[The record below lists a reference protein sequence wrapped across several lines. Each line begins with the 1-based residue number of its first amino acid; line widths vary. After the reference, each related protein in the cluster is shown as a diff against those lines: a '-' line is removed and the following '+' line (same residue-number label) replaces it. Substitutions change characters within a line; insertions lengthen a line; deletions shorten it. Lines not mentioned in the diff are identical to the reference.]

1 MSARILVA
9 EDDSKQA
16 DVLQRFLERDGFGAV
31 VVGDGVAAVELGRRA
46 DVDLLVLDVGLPG
59 LDGWDVCRRLRAE
72 RDVPIVML
80 TARTAEADVLRGMG
94 LGADDYVTKPYSPKV
109 LVAKV
114 RAVLRRSGRGGTPY
128 RVGGLVVDGE
138 RHAVSVDGAP
148 VEVTPSEL
156 NILLAMAAA
165 PGRPFTRR
173 TLLEHVSGHSYST
186 DRAIDMHVLN
196 LRRKIETDPADPR
209 YLRTVH
215 GIGYKLV
222 DPARDAGVP

>member
-1 MSARILVA
+1 MSVRILVA

-16 DVLQRFLERDGFGAV
+16 DVLRRFLERDGFGAV
-31 VVGDGVAAVELGRRA
+31 VVGDGVAAVEIGRRN

-59 LDGWDVCRRLRAE
+59 LDGWEVCRRLRTE
-72 RDVPIVML
+72 GDVPIVML
-80 TARTAEADVLRGMG
+80 TARTAEADVLRGLG

-109 LVAKV
+109 VVAKV
-114 RAVLRRSGRGGTPY
+114 RAVLRRSGREGTPY

-138 RHAVSVDGAP
+138 RHAVSVDGVP
-148 VEVTPSEL
+148 VELTPSEFSV
-156 NILLAMAAA
+156 LLALAAA

-173 TLLEHVSGHSYST
+173 ALLEHVSGYAYST

-196 LRRKIETDPADPR
+196 LRRKIEADPADPR
-209 YLRTVH
+209 RLRTVH

-222 DPARDAGVP
+222 DPARVAGVS